1 MSPRSKKKKRRRRT
15 VKRAGQMA
23 GQLTALALAEDL
35 GPVLSTHTA
44 ANYRSTNIL
53 VSLVPETH
61 MTNIHTCTHTHKIK
75 INQPLKKK
83 QQARW

>member
-1 MSPRSKKKKRRRRT
+1 
-15 VKRAGQMA
+15 MA

-83 QQARW
+83 KNSKPDGSGARL